1 MLRTVAFETET
12 VGRQIQ
18 RWLVEMDELLAELR
32 AGNHCYAVWR
42 MVEAADFGS
51 SVLRPCLLPEPAAVK
66 RLDDFVDLVWR
77 RRLALVTNDAVQARL
92 AELLVTV
99 RDHAGRAGWPDR
111 LPVIAEEQA
120 VSQSLRDTNG
130 AIHAAIDDHLAR
142 HLVALTALDFGAA
155 GAAWEWLKAE
165 LHAHADTE
173 DELVVPLYDQ
183 FGEHRPGGQPAMFT
197 AEHNGIR
204 RLLGKLEAQEESLR
218 QQCDVRR
225 AVVDGLDRYL
235 MLRHLLEHHTLRE
248 QNILYRELEARLDA
262 ATLGR
267 LRTALVEAR
276 PWGLLGA
283 DA

>member
-1 MLRTVAFETET
+1 MLRAVAFETET
-12 VGRQIQ
+12 VSQQVQ
-18 RWLVEMDELLAELR
+18 RWLAEMDELLDELR
-32 AGNHCYAVWR
+32 AGHHTYAVRR
-42 MVEAADFGS
+42 MAEAADFGLR
-51 SVLRPCLLPEPAAVK
+51 VLRPCLLDELATIEQ
-66 RLDDFVDLVWR
+66 LDAFLDLVWR
-77 RRLALVTNDAVQARL
+77 RRLALVTNETVQARL

-99 RDHAGRAGWPDR
+99 RDRDRRAGWPEQP
-111 LPVIAEEQA
+111 PVTAEEQD

-142 HLVALTALDFGAA
+142 HLTALTALDFAA
-155 GAAWEWLKAE
+155 ASAAWELLTAE

-183 FGEHRPGGQPAMFT
+183 LGHTRPGGQPAMFL

-204 RLLGKLEAQEESLR
+204 RLLGKLAAQQASLR
-218 QQCDVRR
+218 GQRDVRR

-248 QNILYRELEARLDA
+248 QNILYHELEAHTDE

-276 PWGLLGA
+276 PWRLLEANG
-283 DA
+283 